1 MTETGFSA
9 KFRVTEGKTFNLT
22 DWQTAPEDA
31 VNEDELRQ
39 RLKQTV
45 KEIAELQNVL
55 YADKKWALLLIF
67 QAMDAAGKDSTIKNI
82 LSGVNPQGCEV
93 HSFKQPSQD
102 ELEHSFLW
110 RTTKCLPG
118 RGKIGVFNRSYY
130 EETLIVRVH
139 PELLQKQQLPLQY
152 VTDKLWQERF
162 EDIAMFERHLVRSGT
177 KLLKFFLH
185 LSPQEQKNRLL
196 ERIDNPKKNWKFDK
210 SDIAE
215 RAFWP
220 QYMQAYEQTIRQT
233 ASTDAPWLVIPADNK
248 PYARLVVADA
258 VLSELKS
265 LNLIYPTLNEELQ
278 LSLASYRDQ
287 LSADSDVNS

>member
-1 MTETGFSA
+1 MTEVGFSA
-9 KFRVTEGKTFNLT
+9 RFKVTDGQAFQLA
-22 DWQTAPEDA
+22 DWQTVPHDTDE
-31 VNEDELRQ
+31 NELRQ

-55 YADKKWALLLIF
+55 YADKKWALLLVF

-110 RTTKCLPG
+110 RTSKCLPG

-139 PELLQKQQLPLQY
+139 PELLQKQQLPQQCM
-152 VTDKLWQERF
+152 TDNLWQQRL
-162 EDIAMFERHLVRSGT
+162 EDIATFERHLSRSGT

-185 LSPQEQKNRLL
+185 LSPQEQKSRLL

-220 QYMQAYEQTIRQT
+220 QYMRAYEQTIRQT
-233 ASTDAPWLVIPADNK
+233 ASPDTPWLVIPADNK

-258 VLSELKS
+258 VLSELKN
-265 LNLIYPTLNEELQ
+265 LNLIYPTLSDELQ
-278 LSLASYRDQ
+278 LSLASYRDK
-287 LSADSDVNS
+287 LLADSDVSS